1 MNSDRLRPT
10 TSFPDKMGTSPTTV
24 LHGVRARSIPPVCT
38 VRARAVRSRS
48 VLGRER
54 DVSVGPKP
62 LPPSNAVEVRVGAL
76 IFSQGS
82 IAPHRPQAVQA
93 AKVSHAESK

>member
-1 MNSDRLRPT
+1 
-10 TSFPDKMGTSPTTV
+10 
-24 LHGVRARSIPPVCT
+24 
-38 VRARAVRSRS
+38 

-82 IAPHRPQAVQA
+82 IAPHRAQAVQA